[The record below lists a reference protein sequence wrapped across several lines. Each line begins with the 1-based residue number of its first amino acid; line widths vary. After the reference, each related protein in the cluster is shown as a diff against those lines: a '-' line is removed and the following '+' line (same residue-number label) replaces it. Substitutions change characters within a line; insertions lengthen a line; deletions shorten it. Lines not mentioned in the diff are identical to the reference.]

1 MAKLDSGIIAGL
13 ALGVG
18 AYMLIR
24 TTSGT
29 KPNELKCKPN
39 QHIERYN
46 GIDTCVDN
54 DDNNKPQCQ
63 TGYHL
68 ENGICTKNPSCPPNF
83 HTENGICVPDLVC
96 PTECSTG
103 YHVEN
108 CKCVRDEYEPP
119 KSIIQ
124 SFNYSPNNGVDLV
137 KVNFNL
143 NVSGTRN
150 QIMWDFGDGSSIIT
164 GLTNP
169 SHDFYTSSSGS
180 VTVISEDGR
189 SEEKTFSVNVTKRG
203 DIPSDTKGKITTVSL
218 SPKEGIA
225 PLTVN
230 ASVSGT
236 RKIQSAYWNFGDN
249 KGITQGSS
257 KGTVY
262 DKSGTYNGEVK
273 VTFDNGDVSIETFT
287 VVVKELQLEASIR
300 LYHPSPL
307 KVNQQVIFTVNVR
320 NAIGTTKVKWNFG
333 DGNGITTDIFES
345 PKHTYTHANTFNVSA
360 IVTTGNGQSIN
371 DSTTVQV
378 KGIDVTPPPI
388 QCNTGFHLENGTCV
402 PNEVEPII
410 PPTPPNTTTQ
420 VFKGVIARSGRI
432 EKHPTSF
439 TSTHLLINVSL
450 PSRAKKI
457 KYARIYFNGKA
468 DNYGFDGARAVVKF
482 NGSILGTLNWS
493 AFEDHK
499 SKQLDVPVT
508 SNMKESGYNKC
519 EVIYTHSNNLFGQ
532 PLASGFVINGS
543 DLYVEYEY

>member
-1 MAKLDSGIIAGL
+1 MGKLDLGIL
-13 ALGVG
+13 AILGVG
-18 AYMLIR
+18 VGAFVL
-24 TTSGT
+24 SKSNDG
-29 KPNELKCKPN
+29 KPNDPEKPKLTCKVG
-39 QHIERYN
+39 QHIERFN
-46 GIDTCVDN
+46 GIDVCVDN

-68 ENGICTKNPSCPPNF
+68 ENGICVKNFSCPPNF
-83 HTENGICVPDLVC
+83 RAENGICVPILVC

-143 NVSGTRN
+143 NISGTRN
-150 QIMWDFGDGSSIIT
+150 QIIWDFGDGSSIVT

-169 SHDFYTSSSGS
+169 SHEFYTSSSGS
-180 VTVISEDGR
+180 VTVITQDGR
-189 SEEKTFSVNVTKRG
+189 SEEKTFSVNITKRG
-203 DIPSDTKGKITTVSL
+203 DIPSDTKGKITNVSL

-307 KVNQQVIFTVNVR
+307 KVEQQVIFTVNVR

-345 PKHTYTHANTFNVSA
+345 PKHTYTYANTFNVSA

-378 KGIDVTPPPI
+378 KGIYVPPPPI
-388 QCNTGFHLENGTCV
+388 QCSTGLHLENGICV
-402 PNEVEPII
+402 PNEVEPE
-410 PPTPPNTTTQ
+410 PEPSTQ
-420 VFKGVIARSGRI
+420 IFEDEVKHNSFNQ
-432 EKHPTSF
+432 HPTSL
-439 TSTHLLINVSL
+439 TTTYSLLGDYAL
-450 PSRAKKI
+450 PTKAKKI
-457 KYARIYFNGKA
+457 KYARIYFKAKA
-468 DNYGFDGARAVVKF
+468 DSFGLAGAKAVIKF
-482 NGSILGTLNWS
+482 NGDVVGTVSWS

-499 SKQLDVPVT
+499 EKSGDFVVT
-508 SNMKESGYNKC
+508 NKMKLIGNNKTQ
-519 EVIYTHSNNLFGQ
+519 VTYTHNNNLFGQ
-532 PLASGFVINGS
+532 PLSSGFIVTNAN
-543 DLYVEYEY
+543 LYVKYEY